1 MKEKKLFNRREVEGI
16 AWRAYLVGKTKYK
29 NLDFAEWLIMEFNL
43 MDTGEECGKNENRN
57 KSGRKVKGIDN

>member
-1 MKEKKLFNRREVEGI
+1 MVEKYIFNRKEVEAI

-29 NLDFAEWLIMEFNL
+29 NLDFAEWLSMEFSL
-43 MDTGEECGKNENRN
+43 TDKSMECGKNENRN